1 MIEVIGIGEKSDQ
14 IMGEVTAPITEEEKV
29 IVEEVTTDDSIM
41 GEMNATDKITQEIGM
56 IGIDRTTAAERATNT
71 ARRGDGRDRANNSQ
85 ESGGNTAHLNSQDA
99 RHQSP
104 AGPSN

>member
-41 GEMNATDKITQEIGM
+41 GEMNATDKITQEIGT
-56 IGIDRTTAAERATNT
+56 IGIDRTTAAERATNSATIGTELIT
-71 ARRGDGRDRANNSQ
+71 AENREAI
-85 ESGGNTAHLNSQDA
+85 LLI
-99 RHQSP
+99 
-104 AGPSN
+104 